1 MQKVKMVDY
10 AHTDPR
16 SFKNTLLLNQA
27 CVEDANQD
35 ERIKIAP
42 MSIRTSK
49 HAKEFLFQTVMAL
62 IFGSS
67 KAASQM
73 GLVCGEGR
81 HTTRRR
87 AA

>member
-1 MQKVKMVDY
+1 MQKAKMVDY

-16 SFKNTLLLNQA
+16 SFKNTLLHNQA
-27 CVEDANQD
+27 CVDDANQD
-35 ERIKIAP
+35 ERVKVAP
-42 MSIRTSK
+42 MSVRTSK
-49 HAKEFLFQTVMAL
+49 HAKEFLFQAAMAL

-81 HTTRRR
+81 QTTRRR